1 MGAAFAICVITLVAL
16 LAWVAFLKNKRFTT
30 ILLILLAGALIGN
43 APGNVGDAGQTISDF
58 VYDIPTN
65 VSAIVN
71 GS

>member
-16 LAWVAFLKNKRFTT
+16 LAWVAHLKNKRMTAV
-30 ILLILLAGALIGN
+30 LLVVLAGALIGN
-43 APGNVGDAGQTISDF
+43 APGNVGDVGQTLSDF

-65 VSAIVN
+65 VSEIVD